1 MRWATA
7 GVALVVFAVMF
18 ATITAAAPGDPPRV
32 HDGKQSSAPSVPSTV
47 RSFRSVR
54 SYVAV
59 AEPIRLRI
67 AAGGVDTLLQQL
79 GRAPDGSIQV
89 PTNFALAGWFAEG
102 VRPGQPGPAVIL
114 GHVDSRSGP
123 AVFYRL
129 ARLAVG
135 ADVLVDRADGSTIGF
150 RVSRVLRVPKADF
163 PVDLVYAPTLEPSL
177 RLVTCG
183 GSFDRAR
190 RSYVDNVI
198 VYADPPS

>member
-1 MRWATA
+1 MRWAAA
-7 GVALVVFAVMF
+7 GVALVVITVVF
-18 ATITAAAPGDPPRV
+18 ATVTSAAPRDPPRV
-32 HDGKQSSAPSVPSTV
+32 HDGEQSAAPSVPSAV

-67 AAGGVDTLLQQL
+67 AAAEVDTPLQRL
-79 GRAPDGSIQV
+79 GRTPDGSTEV
-89 PTNFALAGWFAEG
+89 PTDFALAGWFAEG

-135 ADVLVDRADGSTIGF
+135 ADVLVDRAGRQRHRLPGEQGAAGPEG
-150 RVSRVLRVPKADF
+150 RVPHRSRLRADAGA
-163 PVDLVYAPTLEPSL
+163 VTEAGDLWRQL
-177 RLVTCG
+177 RPGT
-183 GSFDRAR
+183 A
-190 RSYVDNVI
+190 
-198 VYADPPS
+198 